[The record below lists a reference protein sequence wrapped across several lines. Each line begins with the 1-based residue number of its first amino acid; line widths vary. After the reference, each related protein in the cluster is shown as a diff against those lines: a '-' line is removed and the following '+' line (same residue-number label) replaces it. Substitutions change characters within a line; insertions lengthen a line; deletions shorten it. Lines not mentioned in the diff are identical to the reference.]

1 MYVLHICHS
10 YYPPFLDCARQYAA
24 LFKGS
29 PYKVATV
36 YLTGKPDPEVE
47 QGSASDEVI
56 FLGYSSKQVR
66 GLKLGAIAKIRQ
78 LVKTRD
84 FAFCIAHRAKPTY
97 VALLAT
103 NLPVVSVHH
112 NYDDYGRFTRRILV
126 NFYRKRL
133 LMLCVSDSVR
143 DEMRQHLKH
152 WPAEQIQTLYNR
164 IDVEAVKQSLLP
176 RHEARRF
183 LGLDDDT
190 YVIANVGRLHRD
202 KDQATLLRG
211 FAQALP
217 QLPANTL
224 LLILGKGPLEPD
236 LKALANTLGVANKV
250 RFAGQ
255 VPDARRYFRA
265 FDLFVLSSDHEPF
278 GMVLLEAMA
287 AELPIICSDSGGGAE
302 VVRSFAPLFPLGDMQ
317 VLASCLIAYSCEDLS
332 KKSLGA
338 SLKYLQDRFSD
349 DAGRRVFW
357 TFLALWGISNPALKA
372 IDV

>member
-29 PYKVATV
+29 SYKVVTV

-112 NYDDYGRFTRRILV
+112 NYDDYGRFTRRIPV

-152 WPAEQIQTLYNR
+152 WPAEQVQTLYNR
-164 IDVEAVKQSLLP
+164 IDVEAIKQSLLP
-176 RHEARRF
+176 RQEARRF

-224 LLILGKGPLEPD
+224 LLILGKGPLEQD
-236 LKALANTLGVANKV
+236 LKALANTLGVANQV

-302 VVRSFAPLFPLGDMQ
+302 VVRTFAPLFTLGSAEELSRELVNSIDYKIDNKIQ
-317 VLASCLIAYSCEDLS
+317 LASDILIH
-332 KKSLGA
+332 
-338 SLKYLQDRFSD
+338 RFSD
-349 DAGRRVFW
+349 EAARMRFFELIDRAWIHNKTLPPRV
-357 TFLALWGISNPALKA
+357 LR
-372 IDV
+372 